1 MFALELKFKLMSCA
15 MFFVCFGLLFS
26 TQEFVD
32 VVGMVCLK
40 NIICQMK
47 RLLTC
52 ATNV

>member
-32 VVGMVCLK
+32 VVGMVFKKHYLS
-40 NIICQMK
+40 NEE
-47 RLLTC
+47 
-52 ATNV
+52 AVNVCN